1 MVATKVSP
9 CALELI
15 ERSIAQYHDGR
26 EKRAFLISILH
37 IPHVYIKHIINHIY
51 TDFWS
56 LYVTVFLM
64 PGGCGGGG
72 MLLIFK

>member
-51 TDFWS
+51 TDF
-56 LYVTVFLM
+56 
-64 PGGCGGGG
+64 
-72 MLLIFK
+72 